1 MNAVSAPGRPESV
14 AEAGRPSAALGWRSR
29 LAAISAVVLL
39 HACCYFV
46 VNLINSGRELTAF
59 VDLEIALDRWVP
71 FLEWTWTIYFF
82 GDLYIILWGA
92 FVVWQMPRPWFRR
105 AILAYAGMI
114 VVGAAVQLAVPAS
127 APWPVALTGVQRW
140 VHGLIAIQPFAC
152 LPSMHVALA
161 VLPTAMGLAVLDA
174 RWLDSISV
182 GCAVLITIS
191 TVTLKEHF
199 VLDAVAGVVLGLAAY
214 AYWAAGARIVPRSV

>member
-1 MNAVSAPGRPESV
+1 MSTVSTPAKPESV
-14 AEAGRPSAALGWRSR
+14 VEAGRPSAALGWRSR

-39 HACCYFV
+39 HAGCYYV
-46 VNLINSGRELTAF
+46 VNLINSRRGLAAF
-59 VDLEIALDRWVP
+59 VDLGIALDRWVP

-82 GDLYIILWGA
+82 GDFYILLWGA
-92 FVVWQMPRPWFRR
+92 FVVWRMPRPWFRR

-114 VVGAAVQLAVPAS
+114 VVGAAVQLAVPAR
-127 APWPVALTGVQRW
+127 APWPTALTDAQRW
-140 VHGLIAIQPFAC
+140 AHGLIATRPYAC

-214 AYWAAGARIVPRSV
+214 AYWAAGTRIVPRSV